1 MTTIFEQ
8 PSVRVEPSPVPVAP
22 APVKAER
29 RWVRYLAVGLLSG
42 AVGLAAGFGLGYASR
57 NDEVA
62 SLTAQAGAG
71 TTATATYDYSIARE
85 HLAQAPG
92 GWAGWLADYDY
103 SSLREHLAQ
112 APGGWAGWLADY
124 DYSVARE
131 HLAQQ
136 PS

>member
-8 PSVRVEPSPVPVAP
+8 PSVRVEPSPPPVAP

-29 RWVRYLAVGLLSG
+29 RWVRHLAVGLLSE

-62 SLTAQAGAG
+62 SLKAGAG
-71 TTATATYDYSIARE
+71 TTATASYDYSLARG

-92 GWAGWLADYDY
+92 GWAGRLADYDY
-103 SSLREHLAQ
+103 SL
-112 APGGWAGWLADY
+112 
-124 DYSVARE
+124 ARE

>member
-8 PSVRVEPSPVPVAP
+8 PSVRVQPAPTPVAP
-22 APVKAER
+22 APAKAER
-29 RWVRYLAVGLLSG
+29 RWVTYLVVGLLSG

-62 SLTAQAGAG
+62 SLTAQAGAR
-71 TTATATYDYSIARE
+71 TTASAGYDYSVARE

-103 SSLREHLAQ
+103 SL
-112 APGGWAGWLADY
+112 
-124 DYSVARE
+124 ARE
-131 HLAQQ
+131 HLAQR

>member
-8 PSVRVEPSPVPVAP
+8 PSVRVEPAPTPVAP

-62 SLTAQAGAG
+62 SLTAQAGPG
-71 TTATATYDYSIARE
+71 TTATASYDYSVARE

-92 GWAGWLADYDY
+92 GWVGWLADFDD
-103 SSLREHLAQ
+103 SL
-112 APGGWAGWLADY
+112 
-124 DYSVARE
+124 ARE